1 MTIQGLGDCHQNEDV
16 GHHSTTSNSA
26 STRRIMFH
34 DSFNLDNKTRH
45 NTCSTHDNSSK
56 VTTDLRRRSKNHF
69 YNNNNVQYMMMVMIL
84 AFLQLQLFLSSL
96 IFVDGFSIFANTSPN
111 INTCTNRYTFGST
124 KNIYSIYYAIDR
136 NSKNIKNRK
145 NSKSSHRIKGH
156 LHQLY
161 SSTIDENDYVDVEE
175 ATSASSD
182 ATVSDVE
189 ADDYDNTP
197 PNTAYTSSSSTTNID
212 LNLGKWE
219 ELNGNYLL
227 RPPSTSPYT
236 SEPRALIHF
245 LGGAIVGAA
254 PDITYRYILEKLA
267 NNGFLVVSTPY
278 TLSFDHISTCDDI
291 ITRFERIAPSLA
303 QQYGPIP
310 VIGVG
315 HSCGSLLHLLIT
327 TLFPDTPRAANVLIS
342 YNNKG
347 VKEAVPFF
355 DELVRPIFI
364 SLGQRYNIT
373 DGNDINNDSSDSE
386 SSSYSYQQTTTSSTE
401 ILNLSIE
408 LGRNVIQGN
417 IPSDQAITNILKK
430 TTPRPLQQ
438 IIPKD
443 AQIKIPTMVRKSI
456 EDAIDPI
463 VKANVEAGISP
474 LLDQSLDIL
483 EQIPSLIQEVAD
495 GARDFNPKPESVRA
509 AARRAYRARRTLIIQ
524 YDDDPLD
531 ESEEIES
538 LLKEAETVM
547 KNKRPMV
554 GFDVQRV
561 MLKGGHATP
570 CLAPPLDLANKVE
583 DLVGEDLAKNKLLY
597 KGADETVDE
606 VVKWLEGGNL

>member
-1 MTIQGLGDCHQNEDV
+1 MPFVTILDECHQNDDV
-16 GHHSTTSNSA
+16 GHHPSTTSYLNDSRTSA
-26 STRRIMFH
+26 GTRRSMLLD
-34 DSFNLDNKTRH
+34 DSCCTLDDKTHH
-45 NTCSTHDNSSK
+45 NSTTIIHTFSTNDKSCK
-56 VTTDLRRRSKNHF
+56 ITTDRSRRSKHHF
-69 YNNNNVQYMMMVMIL
+69 YNNNSVHHIMIL

-96 IFVDGFSIFANTSPN
+96 VFVGGFSIFPNT
-111 INTCTNRYTFGST
+111 NTCTNINTFGST
-124 KNIYSIYYAIDR
+124 NIYNICAIEGKS
-136 NSKNIKNRK
+136 NSSN
-145 NSKSSHRIKGH
+145 RIKGL

-161 SSTIDENDYVDVEE
+161 SSTIDENEYVDVEE

-189 ADDYDNTP
+189 VDDYDNTP
-197 PNTAYTSSSSTTNID
+197 PNTVYTSSSTTNIG
-212 LNLGKWE
+212 LNLGQWE
-219 ELNGNYLL
+219 EINGNYLL
-227 RPPSTSPYT
+227 RPPSTSPYA
-236 SEPRALIHF
+236 SEPRSLIHF

-267 NNGFLVVSTPY
+267 NNGFLIVSTPY
-278 TLSFDHISTCDDI
+278 TLSFDYISTCDDI

-355 DELVRPIFI
+355 DELVRPLFI
-364 SLGQRYNIT
+364 SLGQKYNTT
-373 DGNDINNDSSDSE
+373 DGSDINNDSSDSE
-386 SSSYSYQQTTTSSTE
+386 SSYSYQQTTTSSTE

-417 IPSDQAITNILKK
+417 IPSDDAITNILKK

-443 AQIKIPTMVRKSI
+443 AQIKIPYMVRKSI

-463 VKANVEAGISP
+463 VKANAEAGISP

-606 VVKWLEGGNL
+606 VVKWLESGNL